1 MTQLT
6 LDSAMLLNVIFSAP
20 NAKLIDDIRGRLSNI
35 VLPWRKDS
43 ASPPKW
49 VRKTATGVQ
58 VGIVDSW
65 LGGYANPHVPEER
78 GWGYVSSSPHG
89 QGACTRGIASVD
101 CSGLMHVDEQIALSL
116 QRAKDEVD
124 GFLNLEFPYLVL
136 LEEDS
141 E

>member
-1 MTQLT
+1 MSHIT
-6 LDSAMLLNVIFSAP
+6 LDSTTLLNVIFSAP
-20 NAKLIDDIRGRLSNI
+20 NAELIDDIRGRLSNI

-43 ASPPKW
+43 ASPAKW

-65 LGGYANPHVPEER
+65 LGGYANPHIPEES
-78 GWGYVSSSPHG
+78 GWGYASSSPLG
-89 QGACTRGIASVD
+89 QGACTRGIMPVD
-101 CSGLMHVDEQIALSL
+101 GPGTLDENIDTSM

-124 GFLNLEFPYLVL
+124 SFLNLEFPYLVL
-136 LEEDS
+136 LDEVS